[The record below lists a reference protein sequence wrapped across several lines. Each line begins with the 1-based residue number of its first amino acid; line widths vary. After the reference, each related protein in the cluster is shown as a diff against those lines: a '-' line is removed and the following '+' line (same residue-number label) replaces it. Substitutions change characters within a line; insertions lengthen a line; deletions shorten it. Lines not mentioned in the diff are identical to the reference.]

1 MSRNQLYCSWR
12 VYLWTVERRR
22 RRRKRE
28 KIHID
33 IHIVGPRIQTEHTHE
48 VRMYLFV
55 LHSLVVMSTVR
66 FLLFLGKI
74 YCSSFNPPH
83 PHFSIACFHCLVLRH
98 SNRRI
103 LRSSEL
109 NETKKKN
116 ESRRWRSICDTR
128 RSARKYET
136 TKMIIISWYGILL
149 EKIAWRRTTKLEFF
163 FFLFRSFARH
173 TARTHTN
180 VHEKFKRLK
189 RIGCTVF
196 SFLCGYNNI
205 WSPEPW
211 K

>member
-48 VRMYLFV
+48 VRIYLFF

-74 YCSSFNPPH
+74 YCSSFNPPTPIFPLH
-83 PHFSIACFHCLVLRH
+83 AFIALFCGFPIAEYCDLV
-98 SNRRI
+98 
-103 LRSSEL
+103 SS
-109 NETKKKN
+109 
-116 ESRRWRSICDTR
+116 TR
-128 RSARKYET
+128 RKRKMKVVDGEVYAIHEEVQENMRRQ
-136 TKMIIISWYGILL
+136 KWLLYHDMVYSWK
-149 EKIAWRRTTKLEFF
+149 KIAWRRTTKLEFF

-196 SFLCGYNNI
+196 SFFVRV
-205 WSPEPW
+205 
-211 K
+211 